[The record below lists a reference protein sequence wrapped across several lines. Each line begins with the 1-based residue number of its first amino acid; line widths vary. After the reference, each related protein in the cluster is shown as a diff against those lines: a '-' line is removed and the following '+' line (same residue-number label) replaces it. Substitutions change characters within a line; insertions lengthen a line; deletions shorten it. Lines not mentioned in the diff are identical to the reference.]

1 MIFNLFSFYQT
12 RTYTRKKVVPTTRP
26 ADSTDKADDEG
37 SPGFNGAVSLLSSIE
52 IGFIFVFHKYEADD
66 FDNILHTNIY
76 LVWPLFL
83 YIFPPLSFRLVKHT
97 PPMCFQPEPII
108 FTITCSYETVIL
120 FFFTFRA

>member
-1 MIFNLFSFYQT
+1 MIFDLFSLYQT

-66 FDNILHTNIY
+66 FNNMLHTNVYFSLAFVFIY
-76 LVWPLFL
+76 FSPA
-83 YIFPPLSFRLVKHT
+83 
-97 PPMCFQPEPII
+97 
-108 FTITCSYETVIL
+108 
-120 FFFTFRA
+120 FFSLG